1 MSNIRVMIFID
12 GSNLFWAS
20 RARGISIDY
29 PKLRQFLVSSRSL
42 IRAYYYG
49 ASKVPPNSLQQG
61 FFEKLR
67 FEGFEVVTK
76 PLVRRVSWAT
86 LLTNGTRVQVEKEE
100 EKGVDVALVTDMLSM
115 GYKNAYDV
123 AVIVGADAD
132 YENAIRNI
140 KQIPKRVEIA
150 AFTDIDQ
157 SNDPPRYS
165 STVSREMR
173 MIADLF
179 IPLQDHINQ
188 FKRT

>member
-1 MSNIRVMIFID
+1 MIFID

-20 RARGISIDY
+20 RARGIPIDY
-29 PKLRQFLVSSRSL
+29 PKLRQFLIGSRSL

-49 ASKVPPNSLQQG
+49 AIKVPPNPRQLG
-61 FFEKLR
+61 FYDKLR

-76 PLVRRVSWAT
+76 PLVKRVSWAT
-86 LLTNGTRVQVEKEE
+86 LLTTGTRVQVEKEE

-123 AVIVGADAD
+123 AIMVGADAD
-132 YENAIRNI
+132 YENAIREI

-150 AFTDIDQ
+150 AFSDTDK
-157 SNDPPRYS
+157 SNTPPRYT
-165 STVSREMR
+165 STVRREMR